1 MRRKLALF
9 AGATI
14 GAAAGILWRRGQKP
28 AAPAEPDERTEE
40 LRRKLADAR
49 EAEPA
54 AAPEPKSEPEP
65 EAEPE
70 IAVDLEESRRRV
82 HDEARAAMD
91 EMQRSGEDERRCGA
105 RLTTR
110 H

>member
-14 GAAAGILWRRGQKP
+14 GAAAGVLWRRGQKP

-40 LRRKLADAR
+40 LRRKLAEAR

-54 AAPEPKSEPEP
+54 LRPSRRPRPSPS
-65 EAEPE
+65 PE
-70 IAVDLEESRRRV
+70 ITVDLEESRRRV

-91 EMQRSGEDERRCGA
+91 EMQRSGEDER
-105 RLTTR
+105 
-110 H
+110 

>member
-40 LRRKLADAR
+40 LRRKLAEAR

-54 AAPEPKSEPEP
+54 AAPEPKSEAEPEP
-65 EAEPE
+65 VPEPEPE

-91 EMQRSGEDERRCGA
+91 EMQRSGEDER
-105 RLTTR
+105 
-110 H
+110 

>member
-1 MRRKLALF
+1 VRRKLALF

-40 LRRKLADAR
+40 LRRKLAEAR

-54 AAPEPKSEPEP
+54 AAPEPKPVPEPEP
-65 EAEPE
+65 E
-70 IAVDLEESRRRV
+70 ITVDLEESRRRV

-91 EMQRSGEDERRCGA
+91 EMERSGEDER
-105 RLTTR
+105 
-110 H
+110 

>member
-40 LRRKLADAR
+40 LRRKLAEAR

-54 AAPEPKSEPEP
+54 AAPEPTPEVEP
-65 EAEPE
+65 EPE

-91 EMQRSGEDERRCGA
+91 EMQRSGEDER
-105 RLTTR
+105 
-110 H
+110 

>member
-40 LRRKLADAR
+40 LRRKLAEAR
-49 EAEPA
+49 EADPA
-54 AAPEPKSEPEP
+54 AAPEPTPEVEP
-65 EAEPE
+65 EPE

-91 EMQRSGEDERRCGA
+91 EMQRSGEDER
-105 RLTTR
+105 
-110 H
+110 